1 MTIAI
6 LTKLARAMQWPLQ
19 RRDLAMI
26 NHTYIA
32 LGANLAPQFAGLVH
46 ALRWGVASLRAE
58 PALTIVAVSSLYATA
73 PVGGAGRQPTYMN
86 AVISVDSRLAPGQLL
101 RLLKRIERKAGRRPR
116 GVNAPRPL
124 DLDIV
129 DSGGRRLGWP
139 TRALRTDRQTRRNPR
154 AWITLPHPEMHRR
167 LFVLQPLAEL
177 APGWHHSV
185 YRMPIRRLLQRL
197 QGSPEQIRR
206 VLDSRWL
213 SCDIVR

>member
-1 MTIAI
+1 
-6 LTKLARAMQWPLQ
+6 MQQPLQ

-26 NHTYIA
+26 HPTYIA
-32 LGANLAPQFAGLVH
+32 LGANLAPQFAGLAS

-116 GVNAPRPL
+116 GLNAPRPL

-139 TRALRTDRQTRRNPR
+139 TQAVRTERQTRRSPR

-185 YRMPIRRLLQRL
+185 YRMPIRRLLRRL
-197 QGSPEQIRR
+197 PISPGQIRR

-213 SCDIVR
+213 SCDSLR